1 MTDEKTRTPLTE
13 EQKQRRRVGRKIGHA
28 IFTQQFSAE
37 NAGATGE
44 ERKAAWKAARKAH
57 TKLGLR
63 VLKQIE
69 RAGFTITP
77 PQPETQAAE

>member
-1 MTDEKTRTPLTE
+1 MTDENTRTPLTE

-28 IFTQQFSAE
+28 IFLEQFSAE
-37 NAGATGE
+37 NAEATKE
-44 ERKAAWKAARKAH
+44 DRQAAWKAERNAH

-77 PQPETQAAE
+77 PQAAE